1 MAAFNV
7 TKITSI
13 YCHVDDL
20 IKVYKEHRNHNLIP
34 GREGK
39 RNREHNLSL
48 SEMLTIMIGFH
59 LSGYRTFKH
68 YYLYCIKHQYKNCF
82 PEAMSY
88 DRFIA
93 VMPELLMPLIVI
105 MNLMRGE
112 KTGIYFVDSTKMP
125 VCHNK
130 RTKSH
135 KVFDGL
141 ANMGMSSYGWFMGF
155 KLHLVINHKGEIMA
169 VKITKASIDDRA
181 PLKEGWLGYLKGKLF
196 GDKGYIGLEVFQKLY
211 KGGLKIVTGFKKNMK
226 NILMDLADKT
236 TLGKRSIIETVF
248 DIFKNKMNL
257 QHTRHRS
264 PMNFLVNTISCLVAY
279 CLREKK
285 PRISEE
291 ADIKEMIESK
301 ILIGM
306 S

>member
-1 MAAFNV
+1 
-7 TKITSI
+7 
-13 YCHVDDL
+13 
-20 IKVYKEHRNHNLIP
+20 
-34 GREGK
+34 
-39 RNREHNLSL
+39 
-48 SEMLTIMIGFH
+48 
-59 LSGYRTFKH
+59 
-68 YYLYCIKHQYKNCF
+68 
-82 PEAMSY
+82 MSY

-93 VMPELLMPLIVI
+93 VMPGLLMPLIVI

-112 KTGIYFVDSTKMP
+112 ETGIYFVDSTKMP

-196 GDKGYIGLEVFQKLY
+196 GDKGYIGLEVFRKLY

-226 NILMDLADKT
+226 NILMDLTDKI

-248 DIFKNKMNL
+248 DIFKNKMNIL
-257 QHTRHRS
+257 HTRHRS

-291 ADIKEMIESK
+291 DDIKEMIESK

-306 S
+306 N